1 MFILRKPK
9 ELFMGA
15 NMQVS
20 IEPNDGVDRLHRK
33 NYDANVEQGMFLAL
47 ADLIRIENNLIWDPV
62 GAFFSLTGGYR
73 IHKYK
78 SGGGAVFDSDDQEI
92 FLTDDH
98 IDALF
103 RIAHLRGRQI
113 VRGRHR

>member
-1 MFILRKPK
+1 
-9 ELFMGA
+9 MGA
-15 NMQVS
+15 NIRVT
-20 IEPNDGVDRLHRK
+20 IESNDAVDRLRSGK
-33 NYDANVEQGMFLAL
+33 YDENVERGMFLAL
-47 ADLIRIENNLIWDPV
+47 ADLIKVENNLIWDPI

-73 IHKYK
+73 IHQYK

-103 RIAHLRGRQI
+103 KLAHMRGRQI
-113 VRGRHR
+113 VRRGRHR